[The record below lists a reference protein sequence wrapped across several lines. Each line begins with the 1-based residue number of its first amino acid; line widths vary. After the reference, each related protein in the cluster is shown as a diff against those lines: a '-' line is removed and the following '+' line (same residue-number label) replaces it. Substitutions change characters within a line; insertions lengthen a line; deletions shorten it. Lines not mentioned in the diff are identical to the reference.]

1 MNIHWPGTTIVKS
14 QGNAFDWRVKTNSAV
29 TQDKDWKQS
38 ATGTRN
44 AVRYGDVTKST
55 SFTVYSKA
63 KPRHTAQ
70 KEKNQ

>member
-1 MNIHWPGTTIVKS
+1 MNIYWPGTNIVKS
-14 QGNAFDWRVKTNSAV
+14 RGNAFDWRSSRDSSVL
-29 TQDKDWKQS
+29 QDKEWKQS

-63 KPRHTAQ
+63 RPAK
-70 KEKNQ
+70 

>member
-1 MNIHWPGTTIVKS
+1 MNIYWPGTKIVKS
-14 QGNAFDWRVKTNSAV
+14 QGNAFDWRVKTKSAV

-44 AVRYGDVTKST
+44 AVRHGDVTKST

-70 KEKNQ
+70 KEKTQ

>member
-1 MNIHWPGTTIVKS
+1 MTDTYWPGTNVVKS
-14 QGNAFDWRVKTNSAV
+14 KGNAFDWRASRDSVV

-63 KPRHTAQ
+63 RPSK
-70 KEKNQ
+70 